1 MEMILNKR
9 LLKITNQAVVLVK
22 RQLLME
28 TKVKIK
34 SV

>member
-1 MEMILNKR
+1 MKMILSKH
-9 LLKITNQAVVLVK
+9 LLKIMNQAVVLVN